1 VITLQGPAAYSPA
14 FQAARA
20 FAVLAPVW
28 GGLASAGLVLV
39 VGSACSGRLGSRV
52 AGFSGLYLL
61 AALSQGLAFL
71 LLDSNLCSPA
81 YLEQYVKDYYASN
94 STSVPAQWGAGVDA
108 TGGWVWVST
117 VSCAAGP
124 GLRMAVAAVVLYC
137 ACAGLSLR
145 AEPVAVGDPLH
156 WRQDPVGDGDD
167 GGPLVAEK
175 EPPAGGNGSAA
186 SAPGWDEKIGA

>member
-1 VITLQGPAAYSPA
+1 MTLQGPAAYSPA

-28 GGLASAGLVLV
+28 GGLASSGLVLV
-39 VGSACSGRLGSRV
+39 VCSACSGRLGSRV
-52 AGFSGLYLL
+52 ARFSGLYLL
-61 AALSQGLAFL
+61 AALSQGLSFL
-71 LLDSNLCSPA
+71 LLGSNLCSPA

-94 STSVPAQWGAGVDA
+94 STSVPAGAGVDVDA
-108 TGGWVWVST
+108 GGWAWVST

-124 GLRMAVAAVVLYC
+124 GLRMAAAAVVLYC

-145 AEPVAVGDPLH
+145 AEPVTVGDALH
-156 WRQDPVGDGDD
+156 WRQDPVGDGGD